1 MVKVGLTGG
10 IGCGKS
16 TVSQMLKDSGFPIID
31 ADIISKDV
39 LKKYPEILEK
49 VRIEFGDNF
58 FDWRGEFR
66 RREFG
71 NHIFRF
77 AKERMKY
84 EALIMPYIFSDIEE
98 EFKKY
103 ENNNEKVIIL
113 DAPTLIENNMHKNM
127 DIVILVTADRNTQI
141 ERIKSRDKLTEYEIV
156 NRMNSQMSLDN
167 KKKFANI
174 VINNNE
180 SLSKTKEIV
189 DEVIELLNLYKL

>member
-16 TVSQMLKDSGFPIID
+16 TVSQMLKDSGFPVID

-77 AKERMKY
+77 VKERMKY

-103 ENNNEKVIIL
+103 ENNNEKVVIL

-174 VINNNE
+174 IINNNE